1 MAQASREWFEKDY
14 YKVLGVAED
23 ASDRDIQRAYRKLA
37 KQFHPDANPGDKSAE
52 ERFKEANTAHDVL
65 SDPEKRKEYDEIR
78 RLGPMASFGAGAGGA
93 GAPGG
98 PGGGFGGTFRV
109 DDLGDLLGGLFGR
122 GGRGRGRPSAG
133 PAAAIKG
140 EDLEA
145 ELHLDFDAA
154 VRGVTTTV
162 SVVSDVTCTT
172 CHGSGA
178 APGTSPVI
186 CPVCAGRGVVDDNQ
200 GFFSFSTP
208 CRACRGTGMRVET
221 PCPTC
226 RGTGVERRP
235 RNVKVRV
242 PAGVQD
248 GQRIRVAGRGAAG
261 HNGGPAG
268 DLYVVC
274 RVGQHELFGRRGRD
288 LTLTVPITFAEAALG
303 ATVTV
308 PTLSKAVTL
317 KVPAGTR
324 SGRTFRVRGKGVSA
338 NGSGSPGDLFVTVEV
353 AVPEHLSEAER
364 EAVEKLAAASLESPR
379 SYLGKWID
387 GDQAT
392 SA

>member
-23 ASDRDIQRAYRKLA
+23 ASERDIQRAYRKLA
-37 KQFHPDANPGDKSAE
+37 KQYHPDANPGNREAE
-52 ERFKEANTAHDVL
+52 EKFKEANTAHDVL

-78 RLGPMASFGAGAGGA
+78 RLGPMAGAGFGGPGGA
-93 GAPGG
+93 GA

-109 DDLGDLLGGLFGR
+109 DDLGDLLGGLFNRGGRPR
-122 GGRGRGRPSAG
+122 GGRGAPG
-133 PAAAIKG
+133 PAGAIKG
-140 EDLEA
+140 DDLEA

-154 VRGVTTTV
+154 VHGATTTV
-162 SVVSDVTCTT
+162 SVVSDVTCHT
-172 CHGSGA
+172 CHGTGA

-186 CPVCAGRGVVDDNQ
+186 CPVCSGRGVVDDNQ

-226 RGTGVERRP
+226 QGTGVERRP

-242 PAGVQD
+242 PAGVHD

-268 DLYVVC
+268 DLYVVV
-274 RVGQHELFGRRGRD
+274 RVSHHELFGRRGRD

-308 PTLSKAVTL
+308 PTLAKAVTL
-317 KVPAGTR
+317 KVPAGTK
-324 SGRTFRVRGKGVSA
+324 SGRTFRVRGKGVDA
-338 NGSGSPGDLFVTVEV
+338 NGSGTPGDLLVTVEV
-353 AVPEHLSEAER
+353 AVPDHLSEAER
-364 EAVEKLAAASLESPR
+364 EAVEKLAAAQLESPR

-387 GDQAT
+387 GDQAR
-392 SA
+392 A

>member
-23 ASDRDIQRAYRKLA
+23 ASERDIQRAYRKLA
-37 KQFHPDANPGDKSAE
+37 KQYHPDANPGDKAAE
-52 ERFKEANTAHDVL
+52 EKFKEANTAHDVL

-78 RLGPMASFGAGAGGA
+78 RLGPMAGAGFGGAGPGAGG
-93 GAPGG
+93 
-98 PGGGFGGTFRV
+98 GGFSGTFRM

-122 GGRGRGRPSAG
+122 GSGRRGRGG
-133 PAAAIKG
+133 PGGAAASAVKG
-140 EDLEA
+140 DDLEA

-162 SVVSDVTCTT
+162 SVVSDVTCHT
-172 CHGSGA
+172 CHGTGA

-186 CPVCAGRGVVDDNQ
+186 CPVCGGRGVVDDNQ

-226 RGTGVERRP
+226 HGSGVERRP

-261 HNGGPAG
+261 LNGGPAG
-268 DLYVVC
+268 DLYVVV
-274 RVGQHELFGRRGRD
+274 RVSQHELFGRKGRD
-288 LTLTVPITFAEAALG
+288 LTLTVPVTFAEATLG
-303 ATVTV
+303 TTVTV

-324 SGRTFRVRGKGVSA
+324 SGRTFRVRGKGVA
-338 NGSGSPGDLFVTVEV
+338 GNGSGAPGDLLVTVEV
-353 AVPEHLSEAER
+353 AVPDHLSEAER
-364 EAVEKLAAASLESPR
+364 EAVEKLAAAQLESPR

-387 GDQAT
+387 GTEA
-392 SA
+392 AGA

>member
-1 MAQASREWFEKDY
+1 VAQATREWFEKDY
-14 YKVLGVAED
+14 YKVLGVSPD
-23 ASDRDIQRAYRKLA
+23 ASERDIQRAYRKLA
-37 KQFHPDANPGDKSAE
+37 KQNHPDANPGDRQAE

-65 SDPEKRKEYDEIR
+65 SDPAKRQE
-78 RLGPMASFGAGAGGA
+78 
-93 GAPGG
+93 
-98 PGGGFGGTFRV
+98 
-109 DDLGDLLGGLFGR
+109 FGR
-122 GGRGRGRPSAG
+122 ATGRGRGRGATG
-133 PAAAIKG
+133 AVGAVRG
-140 EDLEA
+140 DDLET

-154 VRGVTTTV
+154 IHGATTSV
-162 SVVSDVTCTT
+162 SVVSDVACHT

-226 RGTGVERRP
+226 QGSGIERRP
-235 RNVKVRV
+235 RTVKVRI
-242 PAGVQD
+242 PAGVDD
-248 GQRIRVAGRGAAG
+248 GKRIRIKGRGGAG
-261 HNGGPAG
+261 QNGGSAG

-274 RVGQHELFGRRGRD
+274 RVSPHELFGRRGRD
-288 LTLTVPITFAEAALG
+288 LTLTVPITFPEAALG

-308 PTLSKAVTL
+308 PTLSRAVTL

-324 SGRTFRVRGKGVSA
+324 SGRTFRVRGKGVAAGSA
-338 NGSGSPGDLFVTVEV
+338 PAGDLLVTVEV
-353 AVPEHLSEAER
+353 TVPEHLSDEER

-387 GDQAT
+387 AE
-392 SA
+392 S

>member
-23 ASDRDIQRAYRKLA
+23 ATERDIQRAYRKLA
-37 KQFHPDANPGDKSAE
+37 KQFHPDANPGDKAAE
-52 ERFKEANTAHDVL
+52 EKFKEANTAHDVL

-78 RLGPMASFGAGAGGA
+78 RLGPMATFGAGGA
-93 GAPGG
+93 GGG
-98 PGGGFGGTFRV
+98 GAPGGGFGGNFRM

-122 GGRGRGRPSAG
+122 GGRGRGRAAAG
-133 PAAAIKG
+133 PAGAIKG
-140 EDLEA
+140 DDLEA

-162 SVVSDVTCTT
+162 NVVSDVTCST
-172 CHGSGA
+172 CHGTGA

-226 RGTGVERRP
+226 HGTGVERRP

-288 LTLTVPITFAEAALG
+288 LTLTVPITYAEAALG

-308 PTLSKAVTL
+308 PTLAKSVTL

-324 SGRTFRVRGKGVSA
+324 SGRTFRVRGKGVA
-338 NGSGSPGDLFVTVEV
+338 GNGSGSAGDLLVTVEV

-364 EAVEKLAAASLESPR
+364 EAVEKLAAAQLESPR

-387 GDQAT
+387 GEQAT

>member
-23 ASDRDIQRAYRKLA
+23 ASERDIQRAYRKLA
-37 KQFHPDANPGDKSAE
+37 KQYHPDANPGNREAE
-52 ERFKEANTAHDVL
+52 EKFKEANTAHDVL

-78 RLGPMASFGAGAGGA
+78 RLGPMAGAGFGGPGGA
-93 GAPGG
+93 GA

-109 DDLGDLLGGLFGR
+109 DDLGDLLGGLFNR
-122 GGRGRGRPSAG
+122 GGRGRGGRGSPGQAG
-133 PAAAIKG
+133 AIKG
-140 EDLEA
+140 DDLEA

-154 VRGVTTTV
+154 VHGVTTTV
-162 SVVSDVTCTT
+162 SVVSDVTCHT
-172 CHGSGA
+172 CHGTGA

-186 CPVCAGRGVVDDNQ
+186 CPVCSGRGVVDDNQ

-226 RGTGVERRP
+226 QGTGVERRP

-242 PAGVQD
+242 PAGVHD

-261 HNGGPAG
+261 QNGGPAG
-268 DLYVVC
+268 DLYVVV
-274 RVGQHELFGRRGRD
+274 RVSHHELFGRRGRD

-308 PTLSKAVTL
+308 PTLAKAVTL
-317 KVPAGTR
+317 KVPAGTK
-324 SGRTFRVRGKGVSA
+324 SGRTFRVRGKGVDA
-338 NGSGSPGDLFVTVEV
+338 NGSGTPGDLLVTVEV
-353 AVPEHLSEAER
+353 AVPDHLSEAER
-364 EAVEKLAAASLESPR
+364 EAVEKLAAAQLESPR

-387 GDQAT
+387 GDQAR
-392 SA
+392 A

>member
-1 MAQASREWFEKDY
+1 MAQATREWFEKDY
-14 YKVLGVAED
+14 YKVLGVGAD
-23 ASDRDIQRAYRKLA
+23 ASEREIQRAYRKLA
-37 KQFHPDANPGDKSAE
+37 KQYHPDANPGDRQAE
-52 ERFKEANTAHDVL
+52 EKFKEANTAHDVL
-65 SDPEKRKEYDEIR
+65 SDPAKRQEYDEIR
-78 RLGPMASFGAGAGGA
+78 RAGPAAGMFGAGAPSGSG
-93 GAPGG
+93 
-98 PGGGFGGTFRV
+98 FRV
-109 DDLGDLLGGLFGR
+109 DDIGDLLGGLFGR
-122 GGRGRGRPSAG
+122 ATGRGRGRGATGAAG
-133 PAAAIKG
+133 AVRG
-140 EDLEA
+140 DDLEA

-154 VRGVTTTV
+154 IHGATTSV
-162 SVVSDVTCTT
+162 SVVSDVACHT

-226 RGTGVERRP
+226 QGSGIERRP
-235 RNVKVRV
+235 RTVKVRI
-242 PAGVQD
+242 PAGVDD
-248 GQRIRVAGRGAAG
+248 GKRIRIKGRGGAG
-261 HNGGPAG
+261 QNGGSAG

-274 RVGQHELFGRRGRD
+274 RVSPHELFGRRGRD
-288 LTLTVPITFAEAALG
+288 LTLTVPITFPEAALG

-308 PTLSKAVTL
+308 PTLSRAVTL

-324 SGRTFRVRGKGVSA
+324 SGRTFRVRGKGVAAGSA
-338 NGSGSPGDLFVTVEV
+338 PAGDLLVTVEV
-353 AVPEHLSEAER
+353 TVPEHLSDEER

-387 GDQAT
+387 AE
-392 SA
+392 S